1 MILTDIEKLIKGLR
15 LTSRW
20 KELSLTVFF
29 LIKGLKSA
37 FIWDLGQI
45 TTNQLLKLSSIID
58 ELIVIEIAGDFIIS
72 SRKGLT
78 KQLKNIFHHP
88 PLIIDVSGTLSDPV
102 ILTLH
107 QAQWQYL
114 SKCD

>member
-88 PLIIDVSGTLSDPV
+88 RLIIDVSGTLSDPV